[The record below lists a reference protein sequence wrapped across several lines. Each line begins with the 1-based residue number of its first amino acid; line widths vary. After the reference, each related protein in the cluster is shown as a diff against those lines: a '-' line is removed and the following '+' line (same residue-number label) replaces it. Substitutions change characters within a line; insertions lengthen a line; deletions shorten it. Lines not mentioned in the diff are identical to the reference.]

1 MKIFLSHSSRQ
12 KLLVREVR
20 RQLPDFIDVWLDEK
34 DINLGDNLLE
44 KLDHAVM
51 KDCDYVLL
59 FLDAF
64 AANSAWVKQEI
75 EWALNKELNADA
87 PVLLPF
93 VVEKSA
99 LSIIS
104 QYDLDKRKYISCLD
118 FSEETIASACK
129 QLVNELFAISV
140 RSQKVPITE
149 IKPAESVFL
158 DAERTF
164 ARYAKAFRE
173 EIYPYR
179 RENSVRNDE
188 LLKLVNMHHGCGFK
202 DVEGMLAVLSRL
214 KDSHQLQ
221 GYFFDQEIAFLANES
236 VSQKRELGE
245 VAKKAIARAA
255 AAMIEDDMVICIDG
269 GSSTHQMVLEFCS
282 FLEARL
288 VYGVQILTN
297 SVTVA
302 SEIMRSLTD
311 IDGNDRNPSCSVFL
325 MGGVCR
331 SVSLSTVQQDGDEQI
346 TKFLTKA
353 GATEFDVCFLGA
365 NGVNGEIGL
374 ANKSKTMVSTKR
386 AMFERSKR
394 GVALIEGRKFGI
406 EQKLT
411 FAEFG
416 PKLTIITDET
426 AHQACDLTRIQS
438 IGSKVLIC

>member
-34 DINLGDNLLE
+34 DINLGDNLYE
-44 KLDHAVM
+44 TLDHAVRN
-51 KDCDYVLL
+51 DSNYVLL
-59 FLDAF
+59 FLDDF
-64 AANSAWVKQEI
+64 AAKSDWVKKEI
-75 EWALNKELNADA
+75 EWALDKELNVNS

-99 LSIIS
+99 LSVIS

-118 FSEETIASACK
+118 FSEETIASACR

-140 RSQKVPITE
+140 RSQKVPVTE
-149 IKPAESVFL
+149 AKSAESTFL
-158 DAERTF
+158 NAERTF

-179 RENSVRNDE
+179 RENPVRNDE
-188 LLKLVNMHHGCGFK
+188 LLQLVNLHHGCDFR
-202 DVEGMLAVLSRL
+202 DVEGMRAVLGRL
-214 KDSHQLQ
+214 KESNQLQ

-245 VAKKAIARAA
+245 AAKKAIAKAA
-255 AAMIEDDMVICIDG
+255 ATMIEDDMVICIDG
-269 GSSTHQMVLEFCS
+269 GSSTHQMVLEFCG

-297 SVTVA
+297 SVTIA
-302 SEIMRSLTD
+302 SEIMRCLTD
-311 IDGNDRNPSCSVFL
+311 IDGNERNASCSVFL
-325 MGGVCR
+325 IGGVCR
-331 SVSLSTVQQDGDEQI
+331 PVSLSTVQQDADEQI
-346 TKFLTKA
+346 SKFLTKA
-353 GATEFDVCFLGA
+353 GVEEFDICFLGA
-365 NGVNGEIGL
+365 NGVHGEIGL
-374 ANKSKTMVSTKR
+374 ANKSKTMISTKR
-386 AMFERSKR
+386 VMFERSKKS
-394 GVALIEGRKFGI
+394 VALIEGRKFGI

-416 PKLTIITDET
+416 PKLSIITDET
-426 AHQACDLTRIQS
+426 AQQACDLAKIEKT
-438 IGSKVLIC
+438 GSKILIC